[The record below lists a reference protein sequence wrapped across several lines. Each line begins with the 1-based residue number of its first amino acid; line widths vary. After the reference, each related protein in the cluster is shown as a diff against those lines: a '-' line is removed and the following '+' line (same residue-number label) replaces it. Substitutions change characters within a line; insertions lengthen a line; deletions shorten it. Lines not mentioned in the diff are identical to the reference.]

1 MIKVLIADDQE
12 LIRESLRVVLGSKPD
27 LEITD
32 VVDNGRNVI
41 RSIREN
47 KPDIVLMDIR
57 MPEMDGV
64 TCTRIIKE
72 NYPDVK
78 IIMLTTFDDDEY
90 IFQALRDGASG
101 YLLKGIS
108 VDELVSAIHKVSSG
122 SAMINA
128 DIASKVIQQF
138 SRMAKANLTI
148 QVDKKMVEEINSNEW
163 RVIQQVGR
171 GLSNK
176 EIAGKLALPEGT
188 VRNYLSN
195 ILRKLDLRDRTQL
208 AIWAVQSGVVTEY
221 RDDEV

>member
-12 LIRESLRVVLGSKPD
+12 LIRESLRIVLGSKPE

-32 VVDNGRNVI
+32 VVGNGRNVI

-64 TCTRIIKE
+64 TCTKIIKD

-78 IIMLTTFDDDEY
+78 IIILTTFDDDEY
-90 IFQALRDGASG
+90 VFKALRDGASG

-108 VDELVSAIHKVSSG
+108 MDELVSAIHKVNSG
-122 SAMINA
+122 SAMINE
-128 DIASKVIQQF
+128 DIASKVVRQF

-148 QVDKKMVEEINSNEW
+148 QVEKRGIEEIGSNEW

-176 EIAGKLALPEGT
+176 EIAGKLALSEGT

-208 AIWAVQSGVVTEY
+208 AIWAVQTGVVTED
-221 RDDEV
+221 RDGGI